1 MDERIREILGAI
13 EKWTCDKR
21 EDKPLTH
28 LRPNCG
34 MGEEEE
40 GVNKKGGF
48 KKESGREERLHL
60 LSKFPRNRNR
70 GFKRSKRKSSTSLQG
85 LRIETGVGEF

>member
-13 EKWTCDKR
+13 EKWTCGKR

-34 MGEEEE
+34 MGEGEETE
-40 GVNKKGGF
+40 KQTGGF
-48 KKESGREERLHL
+48 KKRE
-60 LSKFPRNRNR
+60 F
-70 GFKRSKRKSSTSLQG
+70 
-85 LRIETGVGEF
+85 